1 MAVGKGDMRNG
12 EHACGVH
19 GGGAS
24 GRAAGVDED
33 VVRLVLD
40 ALGESGGGFIV
51 ATCEAVGYAHK

>member
-1 MAVGKGDMRNG
+1 MRNG